1 MPTSPR
7 GRTFEV
13 PCPLLKDPVDAR
25 VLRYTA
31 VALGAGI
38 PKALFLGRL
47 IVKVVPRPAAAAARR
62 AKGSRRSSRRSRG
75 KRK

>member
-1 MPTSPR
+1 MATSPR

-13 PCPLLKDPVDAR
+13 PCPGLENPVDAR

-47 IVKVVPRPAAAAARR
+47 IVKVVPRPATAAARR
-62 AKGSRRSSRRSRG
+62 AKGSRRSRG
-75 KRK
+75 KKK